1 MLGDL
6 RQFRGGRP
14 REICRF
20 KKKASDVMANHHNNR
35 LMHETSPY
43 LQQHAH
49 NPVDWYPWGEEALAK
64 AKTEDK
70 PILLSIGYSACHW
83 CHVMEYE
90 SFENERIAEVMNK
103 HFISIKVD
111 REERPDLDQIYQYV
125 VQMFGVG
132 GGWPLTMFLTPE
144 KEPYYGGTYFPPE
157 DRFGRPGFPKVLEAA
172 ARYYREH
179 KAEIS
184 QTTQQVKQGLER
196 LSTFRESSQ
205 PLSKSVIEN
214 AVRKLN
220 NIFDETNGGFGTQ
233 PKFPNPM
240 NLAMFL
246 RYWRSTGHESY
257 LRMGLL
263 ALQKMAQG
271 GVYDQLGGGFHRYAV
286 DAHWLVPHFEK
297 MLYDN
302 AQLLRLYVDAYRI
315 TKEPFYRRVVQET
328 VQYVQREMLHPEGGF
343 YATQDADSEGEEGKF
358 FVWTPDEITAV
369 LGPEVGEIFCRAYGV
384 DEQGNFEHGKSILH
398 HAMTPDWLTHE
409 FGTDVGTVER
419 TLAEARQKLFV
430 AREQRIKPFR
440 DEKIIVAWNGLMI
453 SAFLDAADL
462 LGDERI
468 RQDALRSIDFIL
480 THLVQE
486 GRLRHSFKDGQA
498 KLAAYLDDHACF
510 VACLIDAFESTGEQ
524 RFLRLAEEFHRATL
538 ANFWDDVQGA
548 FFLTG
553 PDHET
558 LIHRPKDPFDLAVPG
573 GNSIATQNLLR
584 LYYYTGDETHVQQA
598 ETVLRLFRD
607 QMEENPFSFGQMLC
621 ALDFYL
627 ETPKEVVIIGQRD
640 QPDAQSLLRV
650 IRESYVPNKLLLV
663 IPPDAGAGEAFA
675 HLPVEEMTQVQG
687 QATAYVCTNF
697 ACSAPTI
704 DAEALAKLLQ

>member
-1 MLGDL
+1 
-6 RQFRGGRP
+6 
-14 REICRF
+14 
-20 KKKASDVMANHHNNR
+20 MADQQSNR
-35 LMHETSPY
+35 LVHETSPY
-43 LQQHAH
+43 LLQHAH
-49 NPVDWYPWGEEALAK
+49 NPVDWYPWGDEALAK
-64 AKTEDK
+64 AKAEDK

-83 CHVMEYE
+83 CHVMEHE
-90 SFENERIAEVMNK
+90 SFENERIADLMNR
-103 HFISIKVD
+103 HFISVKVD

-132 GGWPLTMFLTPE
+132 GGWPLTMFLTPD

-157 DRFGRPGFPKVLEAA
+157 DRFGRPGFPKILEAA

-179 KAEIS
+179 KDEIS
-184 QTTQQVKQGLER
+184 RTTQQVKQGLER
-196 LSTFRESSQ
+196 LSSFAESSQ

-240 NLAMFL
+240 NLATFL
-246 RYWRSTGHESY
+246 RYWRSTGHENY

-302 AQLLRLYVDAYRI
+302 AQLLRLYADAYRI
-315 TKEPFYRRVVQET
+315 TKEPFYRRIVQET

-358 FVWTPDEITAV
+358 FVWTPGEIVAV

-398 HAMTPDWLTHE
+398 YATTPDWLAQE
-409 FGTDVGTVER
+409 FGIDRTTLVSLLTD
-419 TLAEARQKLFV
+419 ARQTLFA

-462 LGDERI
+462 LEDEHI

-480 THLVQE
+480 THLVHE
-486 GRLRHSFKDGQA
+486 GRLRHSFKDEQA

-510 VACLIDAFESTGEQ
+510 VACLLDAFESTGEQ
-524 RFLRLAEEFHRATL
+524 RFLNLAEEFHRATM
-538 ANFWDDVQGA
+538 ANFWDEVQGA

-553 PDHET
+553 LDHEL

-573 GNSIATQNLLR
+573 GNSVATQNLLR
-584 LYYYTGDETHVQQA
+584 LYHYTGDETHMQQA
-598 ETVLRLFRD
+598 EKVLRLFRD

-627 ETPKEVVIIGQRD
+627 ETPKEIVIIGRRD
-640 QPDAQSLLRV
+640 QPDVQALLRV
-650 IRESYVPNKLLLV
+650 VHESYVPNKVLLV
-663 IPPDAGAGEAFA
+663 VDAAGGAGETFA
-675 HLPVEEMTQVQG
+675 HLPIGEMTQVQG
-687 QATAYVCTNF
+687 QATAYVCSNF
-697 ACSAPTI
+697 ACSAPTT
-704 DAEALAKLLQ
+704 DAAGLATMLK